1 MKEFAYSEP
10 CLDEE
15 DKKAVLE
22 VLNSKQL
29 EFAYSEPCLDEED
42 KKAVLEVL
50 NSKQLTQGKRS
61 LLFEEALCEF
71 LGVKHALV
79 FNSATSAL
87 LTLYRNFS
95 DFNADCNEIITTP
108 ISFVATANMLLE
120 SGYKPV
126 FAEIKNDGNIDELAL
141 EKLINERTKAIVSV
155 DYAGKSVEIGSIQKL
170 CKRHSLS
177 FLSDS
182 SHALGSEYQ
191 NKKVGGFALA
201 SVFSFHAIK
210 PITTAEGGAVVTN
223 DGELYEKMKLFRSHG
238 MLKKDFFEG
247 EVKSIGHNFRLNE
260 IQSALGLSQLKKAP
274 LLMQK
279 REEIALVYDRIFK
292 DNPYFTP
299 LHPLLKDK
307 SSNHLYPILMRQK
320 FFTCKKLIL
329 ENLHKHGIL
338 AQVHYKPIYQYQLY
352 QQLFNTAPLKSAE
365 DFYRAEISL
374 PCHANLDL
382 GSVQNIAHG
391 VLKTFENLKVK

>member
-1 MKEFAYSEP
+1 MK
-10 CLDEE
+10 
-15 DKKAVLE
+15 K
-22 VLNSKQL
+22 
-29 EFAYSEPCLDEED
+29 FAYSEPCLDEED

-50 NSKQLTQGKRS
+50 NSKQLTQGKYS

-71 LGVKHALV
+71 LGVKHALA

-95 DFNADCNEIITTP
+95 EFSADHNEIITTP

-120 SGYKPV
+120 SGYTPV
-126 FAEIKNDGNIDELAL
+126 FAEVKNDGNIDELAL
-141 EKLINERTKAIVSV
+141 EKLITKKTKAIVSV
-155 DYAGKSVEIGSIQKL
+155 DYAGKSVEIESIQRL
-170 CKRHSLS
+170 CKKHSLS

-223 DGELYEKMKLFRSHG
+223 DSELHEKMKSFRSHG
-238 MLKKDFFEG
+238 MIKKDFFEG
-247 EVKSIGHNFRLNE
+247 EVKSVGHNFRLNE

-279 REEIALVYDRIFK
+279 REEIALVYDEIFK

-299 LHPLLKDK
+299 LHPLLKHQ

-329 ENLHKHGIL
+329 ENLHKLGIL

-365 DFYRAEISL
+365 DFYSAEISL

-382 GSVQNIAHG
+382 ESVKRIAHG
-391 VLKTFENLKVK
+391 VLKTFEGFNRMGFI

>member
-22 VLNSKQL
+22 VLNSKQI
-29 EFAYSEPCLDEED
+29 
-42 KKAVLEVL
+42 
-50 NSKQLTQGKRS
+50 TQGKRS

-126 FAEIKNDGNIDELAL
+126 FAAIKNDGNIDELAL
-141 EKLINERTKAIVSV
+141 EKLINKKTKAIVSV
-155 DYAGKSVEIGSIQKL
+155 DYAGKSVEVGSIQKL
-170 CKRHSLS
+170 CKKHSLS

-223 DGELYEKMKLFRSHG
+223 DRKLYEKMKLFRSHG

-274 LLMQK
+274 FLMQK

-320 FFTCKKLIL
+320 FFACKKLIL
-329 ENLHKHGIL
+329 ENLHKRGIL

-382 GSVQNIAHG
+382 ESAQTIAHG
-391 VLKTFENLKVK
+391 VLKTFESLKIE

>member
-1 MKEFAYSEP
+1 MK
-10 CLDEE
+10 
-15 DKKAVLE
+15 K
-22 VLNSKQL
+22 
-29 EFAYSEPCLDEED
+29 FAYSEPCLDEED

-50 NSKQLTQGKRS
+50 NSKQLTQGKYS

-71 LGVKHALV
+71 LGVKHALA

-95 DFNADCNEIITTP
+95 DFNADRNEIITTP

-120 SGYKPV
+120 SGYTPV
-126 FAEIKNDGNIDELAL
+126 FAEVKNDGNIDELAL
-141 EKLINERTKAIVSV
+141 EKLITKKTKAIVSV
-155 DYAGKSVEIGSIQKL
+155 DYAGKSVEAGSIQKL
-170 CKRHSLS
+170 CKKHSLS

-223 DGELYEKMKLFRSHG
+223 NSELYEKMKSFRSHG

-274 LLMQK
+274 FLMQK
-279 REEIALVYDRIFK
+279 REEIALTYDEIFK

-299 LHPLLKDK
+299 LHPLLKHQ

-329 ENLHKHGIL
+329 ENLHKLGIL

-365 DFYRAEISL
+365 DFYNAEISL

-382 GSVQNIAHG
+382 ESVQNIAHG
-391 VLKTFENLKVK
+391 VLKTFEGFNRISSV

>member
-1 MKEFAYSEP
+1 MK
-10 CLDEE
+10 
-15 DKKAVLE
+15 
-22 VLNSKQL
+22 

-95 DFNADCNEIITTP
+95 DFDADCNEIITTP

-126 FAEIKNDGNIDELAL
+126 FAGIKNDGNIDELAL
-141 EKLINERTKAIVSV
+141 EKLINKKTKAIVSV
-155 DYAGKSVEIGSIQKL
+155 DYAGKSVEIESIQKL

-223 DGELYEKMKLFRSHG
+223 DGELHEKMKLFRSHG

-274 LLMQK
+274 FLMQK

-329 ENLHKHGIL
+329 ENLHKRGIL

-374 PCHANLDL
+374 PCHANLNL
-382 GSVQNIAHG
+382 ESAQTIAHG
-391 VLKTFENLKVK
+391 VLKTFEDLKIE

>member
-1 MKEFAYSEP
+1 MK
-10 CLDEE
+10 
-15 DKKAVLE
+15 
-22 VLNSKQL
+22 

-50 NSKQLTQGKRS
+50 NSKQLTQGKYS

-95 DFNADCNEIITTP
+95 EFSADCNEIITTP

-120 SGYKPV
+120 SGYTPV
-126 FAEIKNDGNIDELAL
+126 FAEVKNDGNIDELAL
-141 EKLINERTKAIVSV
+141 EKLITKKTKAIVSV
-155 DYAGKSVEIGSIQKL
+155 DYAGKSVEAGSIQRL
-170 CKRHSLS
+170 CKKHSLS

-223 DGELYEKMKLFRSHG
+223 DSGLHEKMKSFRSHG
-238 MLKKDFFEG
+238 MIKKDFFEG
-247 EVKSIGHNFRLNE
+247 EVKSVGYNFRLNE

-274 LLMQK
+274 LLRQK
-279 REEIALVYDRIFK
+279 REEVALIYDGIFK

-299 LHPLLKDK
+299 LHPLLKHQ

-320 FFTCKKLIL
+320 FFTFKRSIL
-329 ENLHKHGIL
+329 EFLHKLGIL

-365 DFYRAEISL
+365 DFYNAEISL

-382 GSVQNIAHG
+382 ESVQSIAHG
-391 VLKTFENLKVK
+391 VLKTFEGFNRMSSV

>member
-1 MKEFAYSEP
+1 MK
-10 CLDEE
+10 
-15 DKKAVLE
+15 
-22 VLNSKQL
+22 

-120 SGYKPV
+120 SDYKPI

-141 EKLINERTKAIVSV
+141 EKLINEKTKAIVSV
-155 DYAGKSVEIGSIQKL
+155 DYAGKSVEVGSIQKL

-329 ENLHKHGIL
+329 ENLHKRGIL

-352 QQLFNTAPLKSAE
+352 QQLFNTALLKSAE

-382 GSVQNIAHG
+382 ESVQNIAHG
-391 VLKTFENLKVK
+391 VLKTFENLKIE

>member
-22 VLNSKQL
+22 VLNSKQI
-29 EFAYSEPCLDEED
+29 
-42 KKAVLEVL
+42 
-50 NSKQLTQGKRS
+50 TQGKRS

-141 EKLINERTKAIVSV
+141 EKLINEKTKAIVSV
-155 DYAGKSVEIGSIQKL
+155 DYAGKSVEVGSIQKL

-223 DGELYEKMKLFRSHG
+223 DSELYEKMKSFRSHG

-279 REEIALVYDRIFK
+279 REEIALIYDRIFK

-320 FFTCKKLIL
+320 FFACKKLIL
-329 ENLHKHGIL
+329 ENLHKRGIL

-352 QQLFNTAPLKSAE
+352 QQLFNTAPLKNAE

-374 PCHANLDL
+374 PCHANLNL
-382 GSVQNIAHG
+382 ESVQNIAHG
-391 VLKTFENLKVK
+391 VLKTFEDLKIE

>member
-1 MKEFAYSEP
+1 MK
-10 CLDEE
+10 
-15 DKKAVLE
+15 
-22 VLNSKQL
+22 

-71 LGVKHALV
+71 LGVKHALA

-95 DFNADCNEIITTP
+95 EFNADCNEIITTP

-126 FAEIKNDGNIDELAL
+126 FAEVKNDGNIDELAL
-141 EKLINERTKAIVSV
+141 EKLITKRTKAIVSV
-155 DYAGKSVEIGSIQKL
+155 DYAGKSVEVGSIQKL
-170 CKRHSLS
+170 CKKHSLS

-223 DGELYEKMKLFRSHG
+223 DSELYEKMKLFRSHG

-274 LLMQK
+274 FLMQK
-279 REEIALVYDRIFK
+279 REEAALVYDEIFK

-307 SSNHLYPILMRQK
+307 SSNHLYPILMHQK
-320 FFTCKKLIL
+320 FFIFKKLIL
-329 ENLHKHGIL
+329 ENLHKLGIL

-365 DFYRAEISL
+365 DFYNAEISL

-382 GSVQNIAHG
+382 ESVQSIAHG
-391 VLKTFENLKVK
+391 VLKTFEGFNRISSV

>member
-1 MKEFAYSEP
+1 MK
-10 CLDEE
+10 
-15 DKKAVLE
+15 
-22 VLNSKQL
+22 

-61 LLFEEALCEF
+61 LLFEEALCKF

-95 DFNADCNEIITTP
+95 DFSADCNEVITTP

-141 EKLINERTKAIVSV
+141 EKLINEKTKAIVSV

-223 DGELYEKMKLFRSHG
+223 DNELYEKMKWFRSHG
-238 MLKKDFFEG
+238 MIKKDFFEG

-279 REEIALVYDRIFK
+279 REEIALTYDKIFK

-329 ENLHKHGIL
+329 ENLHKRGIL

-382 GSVQNIAHG
+382 ESAQTIAHG
-391 VLKTFENLKVK
+391 VLKTFESFKIE

>member
-1 MKEFAYSEP
+1 MK
-10 CLDEE
+10 
-15 DKKAVLE
+15 
-22 VLNSKQL
+22 

-95 DFNADCNEIITTP
+95 DFSADCNEIITTP

-120 SGYKPV
+120 SGYTPV
-126 FAEIKNDGNIDELAL
+126 FAEVKNDGNIDELTL
-141 EKLINERTKAIVSV
+141 EKLITKKTKAIVSV
-155 DYAGKSVEIGSIQKL
+155 DYAGKSVEIESIQKL
-170 CKRHSLS
+170 CKKHSLS

-182 SHALGSEYQ
+182 SHALGSEYH

-223 DGELYEKMKLFRSHG
+223 DSELYEKMKLFRSHG

-329 ENLHKHGIL
+329 ENLHKRGIL

-365 DFYRAEISL
+365 DFYNAEISL
-374 PCHANLDL
+374 PCHANLNL
-382 GSVQNIAHG
+382 ENAKAIAHG
-391 VLKTFENLKVK
+391 VLKTFEGFKID

>member
-1 MKEFAYSEP
+1 MK
-10 CLDEE
+10 
-15 DKKAVLE
+15 
-22 VLNSKQL
+22 

-126 FAEIKNDGNIDELAL
+126 FAEVKNDGNIDELAL
-141 EKLINERTKAIVSV
+141 EKLINEKTKAIVSV

-223 DGELYEKMKLFRSHG
+223 DNELYEKMKWFRSHG
-238 MLKKDFFEG
+238 MIKKDFFEG

-260 IQSALGLSQLKKAP
+260 IQSSLGLSQLKKAP

-329 ENLHKHGIL
+329 ENLHKRGIL

-382 GSVQNIAHG
+382 ESVQTIAHG
-391 VLKTFENLKVK
+391 VLKTFEDLKIE

>member
-1 MKEFAYSEP
+1 MK
-10 CLDEE
+10 
-15 DKKAVLE
+15 
-22 VLNSKQL
+22 

-126 FAEIKNDGNIDELAL
+126 FAGIKNDGNIDELAL
-141 EKLINERTKAIVSV
+141 EKLINKRTKAIVSV
-155 DYAGKSVEIGSIQKL
+155 DYAGKSVEIESIQKL

-223 DGELYEKMKLFRSHG
+223 DGELYEKIKLFRSHG
-238 MLKKDFFEG
+238 MIKKDFFEG

-279 REEIALVYDRIFK
+279 REEIALIYDRIFK

-329 ENLHKHGIL
+329 ENLHKCGIL

-365 DFYRAEISL
+365 DFYRTEISL

-382 GSVQNIAHG
+382 ESVQNIAHG
-391 VLKTFENLKVK
+391 VLKTFEDLKIE

>member
-1 MKEFAYSEP
+1 MK
-10 CLDEE
+10 
-15 DKKAVLE
+15 
-22 VLNSKQL
+22 

-95 DFNADCNEIITTP
+95 DSNADCNEIITTP

-141 EKLINERTKAIVSV
+141 EKLINEKTKAIVSV
-155 DYAGKSVEIGSIQKL
+155 DYAGKSVEVGSIQKL

-223 DGELYEKMKLFRSHG
+223 DSELYEKMKLFRSHG

-307 SSNHLYPILMRQK
+307 SSNHLYPILMDQK

-329 ENLHKHGIL
+329 ESLHKRGIL

-365 DFYRAEISL
+365 DFYNAEISL
-374 PCHANLDL
+374 PCHANLNL
-382 GSVQNIAHG
+382 ESVQNITHG
-391 VLKTFENLKVK
+391 VLKTFEGFNRISSV

>member
-1 MKEFAYSEP
+1 MK
-10 CLDEE
+10 
-15 DKKAVLE
+15 
-22 VLNSKQL
+22 

-120 SGYKPV
+120 SGYTPV
-126 FAEIKNDGNIDELAL
+126 FAGIKNDGNIDELAL
-141 EKLINERTKAIVSV
+141 EKLINEKTKAIVSV
-155 DYAGKSVEIGSIQKL
+155 DYAGKSVEAKSIQKL
-170 CKRHSLS
+170 CKKHSLS

-191 NKKVGGFALA
+191 NQKVGGFALA

-223 DGELYEKMKLFRSHG
+223 DSELYEKMKLFRSHG

-299 LHPLLKDK
+299 LHPLLKNK

-320 FFTCKKLIL
+320 FFACKKLIL
-329 ENLHKHGIL
+329 ENLHKRGIL

-374 PCHANLDL
+374 PCHANLNL
-382 GSVQNIAHG
+382 ESVQNIAHG
-391 VLKTFENLKVK
+391 VLKTFENLKIE

>member
-1 MKEFAYSEP
+1 MK
-10 CLDEE
+10 
-15 DKKAVLE
+15 
-22 VLNSKQL
+22 

-95 DFNADCNEIITTP
+95 DFNADCNADCNEIITTP

-141 EKLINERTKAIVSV
+141 EKLINEKTKAIVSV
-155 DYAGKSVEIGSIQKL
+155 DYAGKSVEVGSIQKL
-170 CKRHSLS
+170 CKKHSLN

-223 DGELYEKMKLFRSHG
+223 DSELYEKMKLFRSHG

-320 FFTCKKLIL
+320 FFACKKLIL

-365 DFYRAEISL
+365 IFYRTEISL
-374 PCHANLDL
+374 PCHANLNL
-382 GSVQNIAHG
+382 ESVQNIAHD
-391 VLKTFENLKVK
+391 VLKTFENLKIE

>member
-1 MKEFAYSEP
+1 MK
-10 CLDEE
+10 
-15 DKKAVLE
+15 
-22 VLNSKQL
+22 

-126 FAEIKNDGNIDELAL
+126 FAEIKNDGNIDELVL

-155 DYAGKSVEIGSIQKL
+155 DYAGKSVEIESIQKL

-223 DGELYEKMKLFRSHG
+223 DGELYEKMKWFRSHG
-238 MLKKDFFEG
+238 MIKKDFFEG

-329 ENLHKHGIL
+329 ENLHKRGIL

-382 GSVQNIAHG
+382 ESVQNIAHG
-391 VLKTFENLKVK
+391 VLKTFENLKVE

>member
-1 MKEFAYSEP
+1 MK
-10 CLDEE
+10 
-15 DKKAVLE
+15 
-22 VLNSKQL
+22 

-120 SGYKPV
+120 SGYTPV
-126 FAEIKNDGNIDELAL
+126 FAGIKNDGNIDELAL
-141 EKLINERTKAIVSV
+141 EKLINEKTKAIVSV
-155 DYAGKSVEIGSIQKL
+155 DYAGKSVEIESIQKL

-191 NKKVGGFALA
+191 SKKVGGFALA

-223 DGELYEKMKLFRSHG
+223 DSELYEKMKLFRSHG

-274 LLMQK
+274 FLMQK

-329 ENLHKHGIL
+329 ENLHKRGIL
-338 AQVHYKPIYQYQLY
+338 VQVHYKPIYQYQLY

-365 DFYRAEISL
+365 DFYNAEISL
-374 PCHANLDL
+374 PCHANLNL
-382 GSVQNIAHG
+382 ESVQNIAHG
-391 VLKTFENLKVK
+391 VLKTFEDLKIE

>member
-1 MKEFAYSEP
+1 MK
-10 CLDEE
+10 
-15 DKKAVLE
+15 
-22 VLNSKQL
+22 

-141 EKLINERTKAIVSV
+141 EKLINEKTKAIVSV

-223 DGELYEKMKLFRSHG
+223 DGELYEKMKWFRSHG
-238 MLKKDFFEG
+238 MIKKDFFEG

-279 REEIALVYDRIFK
+279 REEIALTYDRIFK

-382 GSVQNIAHG
+382 ESTQNIAHG
-391 VLKTFENLKVK
+391 VLKTFEGFKIE

>member
-1 MKEFAYSEP
+1 MK
-10 CLDEE
+10 
-15 DKKAVLE
+15 
-22 VLNSKQL
+22 

-141 EKLINERTKAIVSV
+141 EKLINEKTKAIVSV

-223 DGELYEKMKLFRSHG
+223 DGELYEKMKWFRSHG
-238 MLKKDFFEG
+238 MIKKDFFEG

-329 ENLHKHGIL
+329 ENLHKRGIL

-352 QQLFNTAPLKSAE
+352 QQLFDTAPLKNAE

-382 GSVQNIAHG
+382 ESVQNIAHG
-391 VLKTFENLKVK
+391 VLKTFEGFKIE

>member
-1 MKEFAYSEP
+1 MK
-10 CLDEE
+10 
-15 DKKAVLE
+15 
-22 VLNSKQL
+22 

-95 DFNADCNEIITTP
+95 DFSADCNEIITTP

-141 EKLINERTKAIVSV
+141 EKLINEKTKAIVSV
-155 DYAGKSVEIGSIQKL
+155 DYAGKSVEIESIQKL

-223 DGELYEKMKLFRSHG
+223 DSELYEKMKWFRSHG

-329 ENLHKHGIL
+329 ENLHKRGIL

-365 DFYRAEISL
+365 DFYCAEISL

-382 GSVQNIAHG
+382 ESVQNIAHG
-391 VLKTFENLKVK
+391 VLKTFEGFKTE

>member
-1 MKEFAYSEP
+1 MK
-10 CLDEE
+10 
-15 DKKAVLE
+15 
-22 VLNSKQL
+22 

-141 EKLINERTKAIVSV
+141 EKLINKKTKAIVSV

-223 DGELYEKMKLFRSHG
+223 DNELYEKMKWFRSHG
-238 MLKKDFFEG
+238 MIKKDFFEG

-260 IQSALGLSQLKKAP
+260 IQSTLGLSQLKKAP

-329 ENLHKHGIL
+329 ENLHKRGIL

-374 PCHANLDL
+374 PCYANLDL
-382 GSVQNIAHG
+382 ESVQNIAHG
-391 VLKTFENLKVK
+391 VLKTFEDLKIE

>member
-1 MKEFAYSEP
+1 MK
-10 CLDEE
+10 
-15 DKKAVLE
+15 
-22 VLNSKQL
+22 

-120 SGYKPV
+120 SAYKPV

-141 EKLINERTKAIVSV
+141 EKLINEKTKAIVSV
-155 DYAGKSVEIGSIQKL
+155 DYAGKSVEVGSIQKL

-223 DGELYEKMKLFRSHG
+223 DSELYEKMKLFRSHG
-238 MLKKDFFEG
+238 MIKKDFFEG
-247 EVKSIGHNFRLNE
+247 EVKSTGHNFRLNE

-320 FFTCKKLIL
+320 FFACKKLIL
-329 ENLHKHGIL
+329 ENLHKRGIL

-365 DFYRAEISL
+365 DFYNAEISL

-382 GSVQNIAHG
+382 ESVQNIAHG
-391 VLKTFENLKVK
+391 VLKTFEGFNRMSFI

>member
-1 MKEFAYSEP
+1 MK
-10 CLDEE
+10 
-15 DKKAVLE
+15 
-22 VLNSKQL
+22 

-95 DFNADCNEIITTP
+95 DFSTDCNEIITTP

-141 EKLINERTKAIVSV
+141 EKLINEKTKAIVSV

-223 DGELYEKMKLFRSHG
+223 DGELYEKMKWFRSHG
-238 MLKKDFFEG
+238 MIKKDFFEG

-329 ENLHKHGIL
+329 ENLHKCGIL

-365 DFYRAEISL
+365 DFYCAEISL

-382 GSVQNIAHG
+382 ESVQNIAHG
-391 VLKTFENLKVK
+391 VLKTFENFKIE

>member
-1 MKEFAYSEP
+1 MK
-10 CLDEE
+10 
-15 DKKAVLE
+15 
-22 VLNSKQL
+22 

-71 LGVKHALV
+71 LGVRHALV

-141 EKLINERTKAIVSV
+141 EKLINEKTKAIVSV

-223 DGELYEKMKLFRSHG
+223 DGELHEKMKLFRSHG

-274 LLMQK
+274 FLMQK

-320 FFTCKKLIL
+320 FFACKKLIL
-329 ENLHKHGIL
+329 ENLHKRGIL
-338 AQVHYKPIYQYQLY
+338 AQVHYRPIYQYQLY

-382 GSVQNIAHG
+382 ESAQTIAHG
-391 VLKTFENLKVK
+391 VLKTFENLKVE

>member
-1 MKEFAYSEP
+1 MK
-10 CLDEE
+10 
-15 DKKAVLE
+15 
-22 VLNSKQL
+22 

-95 DFNADCNEIITTP
+95 EFSADCNEIITTP

-120 SGYKPV
+120 SGYTPV
-126 FAEIKNDGNIDELAL
+126 FAGIKNDGNIDELAL
-141 EKLINERTKAIVSV
+141 EKLINKKTKAIVSV
-155 DYAGKSVEIGSIQKL
+155 DYAGKSVEAKSIQKL

-191 NKKVGGFALA
+191 SKKVGGFALA

-223 DGELYEKMKLFRSHG
+223 DSELHEKMKLFRSHG

-320 FFTCKKLIL
+320 FFACKKLIL
-329 ENLHKHGIL
+329 ENLHKRGIL

-352 QQLFNTAPLKSAE
+352 QQLFNTAPLKNAE

-374 PCHANLDL
+374 PCHANLNL
-382 GSVQNIAHG
+382 ESVKTIAHG
-391 VLKTFENLKVK
+391 VLKTFEDLKIE

>member
-1 MKEFAYSEP
+1 MK
-10 CLDEE
+10 
-15 DKKAVLE
+15 
-22 VLNSKQL
+22 

-95 DFNADCNEIITTP
+95 GFNADCNEIITTP

-141 EKLINERTKAIVSV
+141 EKLISKKTKAIVSV

-223 DGELYEKMKLFRSHG
+223 DGELYEKMKSFRSHG
-238 MLKKDFFEG
+238 MIKKDFFEG

-329 ENLHKHGIL
+329 ENLHKRGIL

-382 GSVQNIAHG
+382 ESTQNIAHG
-391 VLKTFENLKVK
+391 ILKTFENLKIE

>member
-1 MKEFAYSEP
+1 MK
-10 CLDEE
+10 
-15 DKKAVLE
+15 
-22 VLNSKQL
+22 

-141 EKLINERTKAIVSV
+141 EKLINKKTKAIVSV

-223 DGELYEKMKLFRSHG
+223 DGELYEKMKWFRSHG
-238 MLKKDFFEG
+238 MIKKDFFEG

-274 LLMQK
+274 FLMQK

-329 ENLHKHGIL
+329 ENLHKRGIL

-352 QQLFNTAPLKSAE
+352 QQLFNTAPLKSAQ

-382 GSVQNIAHG
+382 ESVQNIAHG
-391 VLKTFENLKVK
+391 VLKTFENLKIE

>member
-22 VLNSKQL
+22 VLNSKQI
-29 EFAYSEPCLDEED
+29 
-42 KKAVLEVL
+42 
-50 NSKQLTQGKRS
+50 TQGERS

-95 DFNADCNEIITTP
+95 GFSADCNEIITTP

-126 FAEIKNDGNIDELAL
+126 FAGIKNDGNIDELAL
-141 EKLINERTKAIVSV
+141 EKLINEKTKAIVSV

-170 CKRHSLS
+170 CKKHSLS

-191 NKKVGGFALA
+191 NQKVGGFALA

-223 DGELYEKMKLFRSHG
+223 DSELHEKMKWFRSHG

-247 EVKSIGHNFRLNE
+247 EVKSVGHNFRLNE

-320 FFTCKKLIL
+320 FFTFKRSIL
-329 ENLHKHGIL
+329 ESLHKRGIL

-382 GSVQNIAHG
+382 ESVQNIAHG
-391 VLKTFENLKVK
+391 VLKTFEDLKIE

>member
-1 MKEFAYSEP
+1 MK
-10 CLDEE
+10 
-15 DKKAVLE
+15 
-22 VLNSKQL
+22 

-95 DFNADCNEIITTP
+95 GFSADCNEIITTP

-120 SGYKPV
+120 SGYRPV
-126 FAEIKNDGNIDELAL
+126 FAEVKNDGNIDELAL
-141 EKLINERTKAIVSV
+141 EKLITKKTKAIVSV
-155 DYAGKSVEIGSIQKL
+155 DYAGKSVEVGSIQKL
-170 CKRHSLS
+170 CKKHSLS

-223 DGELYEKMKLFRSHG
+223 DSELYEKMKLFRSHG

-274 LLMQK
+274 FLMQK
-279 REEIALVYDRIFK
+279 REEAALVYDRIFK

-307 SSNHLYPILMRQK
+307 SSNHLYPILMHQK
-320 FFTCKKLIL
+320 FFIFKKLIL
-329 ENLHKHGIL
+329 ENLHKRGIL

-365 DFYRAEISL
+365 DFYNAEISL
-374 PCHANLDL
+374 PCHANLNL
-382 GSVQNIAHG
+382 ESVQNIAHG
-391 VLKTFENLKVK
+391 VLKTFEGFKIE

>member
-1 MKEFAYSEP
+1 MK
-10 CLDEE
+10 
-15 DKKAVLE
+15 
-22 VLNSKQL
+22 

-141 EKLINERTKAIVSV
+141 EKLINEKTKAIVSV
-155 DYAGKSVEIGSIQKL
+155 DYAGKSVEIESIQKL

-223 DGELYEKMKLFRSHG
+223 DGELYEKMKWFRSHG
-238 MLKKDFFEG
+238 MIKKDFFEG

-329 ENLHKHGIL
+329 ENLHKRGIL

-352 QQLFNTAPLKSAE
+352 QQLFNTAPLKSAQ

-382 GSVQNIAHG
+382 ESVQNIAHG
-391 VLKTFENLKVK
+391 VLKTFEDLKVE

>member
-1 MKEFAYSEP
+1 MK
-10 CLDEE
+10 
-15 DKKAVLE
+15 
-22 VLNSKQL
+22 

-50 NSKQLTQGKRS
+50 NSKQLTQGKYS

-71 LGVKHALV
+71 LGVKHALA

-95 DFNADCNEIITTP
+95 EFSADCNEIITTP

-126 FAEIKNDGNIDELAL
+126 FAEVKNDGNIDELAL
-141 EKLINERTKAIVSV
+141 EKLITKKTKAIVSV
-155 DYAGKSVEIGSIQKL
+155 DYAGKSVEIESIQRL
-170 CKRHSLS
+170 CKKYSLS

-223 DGELYEKMKLFRSHG
+223 DSGLHEKMKSFRSHG
-238 MLKKDFFEG
+238 MIKKDFFEG
-247 EVKSIGHNFRLNE
+247 EVKSVGYNFRLNE

-274 LLMQK
+274 FLMQK

-299 LHPLLKDK
+299 LHPLLKHQ

-320 FFTCKKLIL
+320 FFTFKRSIL
-329 ENLHKHGIL
+329 EFLHKLGIL

-352 QQLFNTAPLKSAE
+352 QQLFNTAPLKSAQ
-365 DFYRAEISL
+365 DFYSAEISL

-382 GSVQNIAHG
+382 ESVQNIAHG
-391 VLKTFENLKVK
+391 VLKTFEGFNRMSSV

>member
-1 MKEFAYSEP
+1 MK
-10 CLDEE
+10 
-15 DKKAVLE
+15 
-22 VLNSKQL
+22 

-95 DFNADCNEIITTP
+95 DFNADRNEIITTP

-126 FAEIKNDGNIDELAL
+126 FAEVKNDGNIDELAL
-141 EKLINERTKAIVSV
+141 EKLINKKTKAIVSV
-155 DYAGKSVEIGSIQKL
+155 DYAGKSVEIESIQKL
-170 CKRHSLS
+170 CKKHSLS

-223 DGELYEKMKLFRSHG
+223 DGELYEKMKWFRSHG

-329 ENLHKHGIL
+329 ENLHKRGIL

-382 GSVQNIAHG
+382 ESVQNIAHG
-391 VLKTFENLKVK
+391 VLKTFENLKIE

>member
-1 MKEFAYSEP
+1 MK
-10 CLDEE
+10 
-15 DKKAVLE
+15 
-22 VLNSKQL
+22 

-95 DFNADCNEIITTP
+95 GFNADCNEIITTP

-120 SGYKPV
+120 SGYKPI

-141 EKLINERTKAIVSV
+141 EKLINEKTKAIVSV

-223 DGELYEKMKLFRSHG
+223 DGELYEKMKWFRSHG
-238 MLKKDFFEG
+238 MIKKDFFEG

-274 LLMQK
+274 FLMQK

-329 ENLHKHGIL
+329 ENLHKRGIL

-365 DFYRAEISL
+365 DFYRTEISL

-382 GSVQNIAHG
+382 ESVQNIAHG
-391 VLKTFENLKVK
+391 VLKTFEDLKIE

>member
-1 MKEFAYSEP
+1 MK
-10 CLDEE
+10 
-15 DKKAVLE
+15 
-22 VLNSKQL
+22 

-95 DFNADCNEIITTP
+95 DFSADCNEVITTP

-120 SGYKPV
+120 SSYKPV

-141 EKLINERTKAIVSV
+141 EKLINEKTKAIVSV

-223 DGELYEKMKLFRSHG
+223 DGELYEKMKWFRSHG
-238 MLKKDFFEG
+238 MIKKDFFEG

-299 LHPLLKDK
+299 LHPSLKDK

-329 ENLHKHGIL
+329 ENLHKRGIL

-352 QQLFNTAPLKSAE
+352 QQLFNTAPLKSAQ

-382 GSVQNIAHG
+382 ESVQNIAHG
-391 VLKTFENLKVK
+391 VLKTFENLKIE

>member
-1 MKEFAYSEP
+1 MK
-10 CLDEE
+10 
-15 DKKAVLE
+15 
-22 VLNSKQL
+22 

-155 DYAGKSVEIGSIQKL
+155 DYAGKSVEVGSIQKL
-170 CKRHSLS
+170 CKKHSLS

-223 DGELYEKMKLFRSHG
+223 DGELHEKMKWFRSHG

-329 ENLHKHGIL
+329 ENLHKRGIL

-374 PCHANLDL
+374 PCHVNLDL
-382 GSVQNIAHG
+382 ESVQNIAHG
-391 VLKTFENLKVK
+391 VLKTFENLKIE

>member
-1 MKEFAYSEP
+1 MK
-10 CLDEE
+10 
-15 DKKAVLE
+15 
-22 VLNSKQL
+22 

-141 EKLINERTKAIVSV
+141 EKLINEKTKAIVSV
-155 DYAGKSVEIGSIQKL
+155 DYAGKSVEIESIQKL

-223 DGELYEKMKLFRSHG
+223 DNELYEKMKWFRSHG
-238 MLKKDFFEG
+238 MIKKDFFEG

-279 REEIALVYDRIFK
+279 REEIALTYDRIFK

-329 ENLHKHGIL
+329 ENLHKCGIL

-352 QQLFNTAPLKSAE
+352 QQLFNTAPLKSAQ

-382 GSVQNIAHG
+382 ESVQNIAHG
-391 VLKTFENLKVK
+391 VLKTFESFKIE

>member
-1 MKEFAYSEP
+1 MK
-10 CLDEE
+10 
-15 DKKAVLE
+15 
-22 VLNSKQL
+22 

-95 DFNADCNEIITTP
+95 DFSADCNEIITTP

-126 FAEIKNDGNIDELAL
+126 FAGIKNDGNIDELAL
-141 EKLINERTKAIVSV
+141 EKLINKKTKAIVSV
-155 DYAGKSVEIGSIQKL
+155 DYAGKSVEVESIQKL
-170 CKRHSLS
+170 CKKHSLS

-223 DGELYEKMKLFRSHG
+223 DSELYEKMKLFRSHG

-279 REEIALVYDRIFK
+279 REEAALTYDRIFK

-329 ENLHKHGIL
+329 ENLHKRGIL

-352 QQLFNTAPLKSAE
+352 QQLFNTAPLKSTE
-365 DFYRAEISL
+365 DFYHAEISL
-374 PCHANLDL
+374 PCHANLNL
-382 GSVQNIAHG
+382 ESAQTIAHG
-391 VLKTFENLKVK
+391 VLKTFEDLKIE

>member
-1 MKEFAYSEP
+1 MK
-10 CLDEE
+10 
-15 DKKAVLE
+15 
-22 VLNSKQL
+22 

-50 NSKQLTQGKRS
+50 NSKQLTQGKYS

-126 FAEIKNDGNIDELAL
+126 FAGIKNDGNIDELAL
-141 EKLINERTKAIVSV
+141 EKLITKKTKAIVSV
-155 DYAGKSVEIGSIQKL
+155 DYAGKSVEIESIQEL
-170 CKRHSLS
+170 CKKHSLS

-223 DGELYEKMKLFRSHG
+223 NSELYEKMKLFRSHG

-247 EVKSIGHNFRLNE
+247 EVKSVGYNFRLNE

-279 REEIALVYDRIFK
+279 REEIALIYDEIFK

-307 SSNHLYPILMRQK
+307 SSNHLYPILMHQK
-320 FFTCKKLIL
+320 FFIFKKLIL
-329 ENLHKHGIL
+329 ENLHKLGIL

-365 DFYRAEISL
+365 DFYNAEISL
-374 PCHANLDL
+374 PCHANLNL
-382 GSVQNIAHG
+382 ESVQNIAHG
-391 VLKTFENLKVK
+391 VLKTFEGFNRISSV

>member
-1 MKEFAYSEP
+1 MK
-10 CLDEE
+10 
-15 DKKAVLE
+15 
-22 VLNSKQL
+22 

-50 NSKQLTQGKRS
+50 NSKQLTQGKYS

-71 LGVKHALV
+71 LGVKHALA

-95 DFNADCNEIITTP
+95 DFNASRNEIITTP

-120 SGYKPV
+120 SGYTPV
-126 FAEIKNDGNIDELAL
+126 FAEVKNDGNIDELAL
-141 EKLINERTKAIVSV
+141 EKLINKKTKAIVSV
-155 DYAGKSVEIGSIQKL
+155 DYAGKSVEVGSIQKL
-170 CKRHSLS
+170 CKKHSLS

-182 SHALGSEYQ
+182 SHALGSEYHH
-191 NKKVGGFALA
+191 KKVGGFALA

-223 DGELYEKMKLFRSHG
+223 DSELYEKMKSFRSHG
-238 MLKKDFFEG
+238 MIKKDFFEG
-247 EVKSIGHNFRLNE
+247 EVKSVGYNFRLNE

-279 REEIALVYDRIFK
+279 REEIALVYDEIFK

-299 LHPLLKDK
+299 LHPLLKHQ
-307 SSNHLYPILMRQK
+307 SSNHLYPILMRQR
-320 FFTCKKLIL
+320 FFTFKRSIL
-329 ENLHKHGIL
+329 ENLHKLGIL
-338 AQVHYKPIYQYQLY
+338 VQVHYKPIYQYQLY
-352 QQLFNTAPLKSAE
+352 QQLLNTAPLKSAQ
-365 DFYRAEISL
+365 DFYSAEISL

-382 GSVQNIAHG
+382 ESVQSIAHG
-391 VLKTFENLKVK
+391 VLKTFESFNRISSV

>member
-1 MKEFAYSEP
+1 MK
-10 CLDEE
+10 
-15 DKKAVLE
+15 
-22 VLNSKQL
+22 

-155 DYAGKSVEIGSIQKL
+155 DYAGKSVEIENIQKL

-210 PITTAEGGAVVTN
+210 PITTAEGGAIVTN
-223 DGELYEKMKLFRSHG
+223 DNELYEKMKWFRSHG
-238 MLKKDFFEG
+238 MIKKDFFEG

-279 REEIALVYDRIFK
+279 REEIALTYDRIFK

-329 ENLHKHGIL
+329 ENLHKRGIL

-352 QQLFNTAPLKSAE
+352 QQLFNTAPLKNAE

-374 PCHANLDL
+374 PCHANLNL
-382 GSVQNIAHG
+382 ESAQTIAHG
-391 VLKTFENLKVK
+391 VLKTFEGFKIK